1 MLHTP
6 PKYALRFLR
15 WFCEKESIE
24 EIEGDLIELF
34 ELRCEDS
41 PSKARRQFVWRVL
54 LSFRLEFIKTPK
66 ILKNSNLRSMLQ
78 HNLLISYRN
87 FLRYKSSFLINLFGL
102 SVGLTCVLLIWLWVS
117 DELAMDKFHEHDA
130 QLVEVMEN
138 VDQATGMITRYST
151 PGLLSDAL
159 PEDMPEVKSAITAT
173 FGWDQNFMLS
183 VGNNDIKTK
192 GVYLGEEFFEMF
204 SFELIEGDRQTVLSD
219 KNSIVLTERL
229 AMNLFGTIKGL
240 IGKTVEWEQQES
252 FMISGIME
260 NVPDHSSYEFD
271 CILPFEK
278 FRDENDWLNTWTN
291 TGPKTF
297 ALLEKG
303 TDIDALNK
311 KLEDYIIRK
320 TEGAAAHR
328 KPFVTSFSDLY
339 LYNRYE
345 NGKVAGGRIEYV
357 KLFSV
362 IAIFILLIACINF
375 MNLSTARASRRLK
388 EVGVKKAM
396 GAARNNLVFQFLS
409 ESILIVIASMFVAI
423 GLVYLFL
430 PQFNFITGKELT
442 LVFDLKLVSTLFL
455 ITVVTGVIAGSYPA
469 LYLSGF
475 NPVMVL
481 KGKLNK
487 QTGEQWARRGLVVFQ
502 FSLSIILIVAVWV
515 VYNQIDYVQNEN
527 LGYQNENILMVEK
540 TGALADNARSEVFMT
555 EAEKLLPVTD
565 VSAFGHA
572 FTGKNGGTYGVTW
585 PGKDPEDRTE
595 FERVPVEYGAIE
607 LLEIKM
613 NAGRPFSE
621 KLQSDSMKIVFNQ
634 AAIDFMGIDDPI
646 GKKVNLWGEDREII
660 GVTEDFHFESFR
672 TKVEPLFFFILP
684 GRSTNML
691 LKITPGQEKE
701 AVAQLEQLHQKLNPG
716 FQFDFKFMDESFDI
730 LYASEQRVSK
740 LSRYFAALAIAIST
754 LGLFGLVAFTA
765 ERRIKEI
772 GIRKILGSGQLDI
785 ILLLGKDFS
794 RMVLLSIVIALPI
807 SYFIVSKWLESFAY
821 KIELE
826 WWLFAGAG
834 LLALLIAWL
843 TVGLQTIKVSRV
855 NPVECIKSE

>member
-1 MLHTP
+1 MLPSP

-15 WFCEKESIE
+15 WFCEAESIE
-24 EIEGDLIELF
+24 EIEGDLVELF
-34 ELRCEDS
+34 EYRYEES
-41 PSKARRQFVWRVL
+41 PSKAKRQFVWRVL
-54 LSFRLEFIKTPK
+54 LSFRPEFIKTPK

-78 HNLLISYRN
+78 HNVLISYRN

-102 SVGLTCVLLIWLWVS
+102 SVGLACVLLIWLWVS
-117 DELAMDKFHEHDA
+117 DELSMDKFHENDA
-130 QLVEVMEN
+130 RLVEVMEN

-151 PGLLSDAL
+151 PGLLAGAL
-159 PEDMPEVKSAITAT
+159 PEDMPEVKTAITTT
-173 FGWDQNFMLS
+173 FGWDQKFMLS
-183 VGNNDIKTK
+183 VGNNDIKAR
-192 GVYLGEEFFEMF
+192 GVYVGEQFFEMF
-204 SFELIEGDRQTVLSD
+204 SYPLIDGDRQTILSD
-219 KNSIVLTERL
+219 KNSVVLTERI
-229 AMNLFGTIKGL
+229 AMNLFGTTENL
-240 IGKTVEWEQQES
+240 IGKTVELEQEES

-260 NVPDHSSYEFD
+260 NLSGHSSIEFD
-271 CILPFEK
+271 FILHFEK
-278 FRDENDWLNTWTN
+278 FRDENDWLNDWTN

-297 ALLEKG
+297 ALLEEG
-303 TDIDALNK
+303 ADINALNQ
-311 KLEDYIIRK
+311 KLENYIVQK

-339 LYNRYE
+339 LNNRYE

-357 KLFSV
+357 RLFSV

-396 GAARNNLVFQFLS
+396 GAARNSLVFQFLS
-409 ESILIVIASMFVAI
+409 ESILIVIASMLVAI

-430 PQFNFITGKELT
+430 PQFNFITGKELM
-442 LVFDLKLVSTLFL
+442 LVFDLRLISILSL
-455 ITVVTGVIAGSYPA
+455 ITVITGIIAGSYPA

-515 VYNQIDYVQNEN
+515 VYSQIEYVQNEN
-527 LGYQNENILMVEK
+527 LGYQSENILLVEK
-540 TGALADNARSEVFMT
+540 TGALTDNARSEVFLS

-565 VSAFGHA
+565 ASAFGHA
-572 FTGKNGGTYGVTW
+572 FSGKNGGTYGVTW

-595 FERVPVEYGAIE
+595 FERVPVEYGALE

-613 NAGRPFSE
+613 NAGRPFS
-621 KLQSDSMKIVFNQ
+621 KDLQSDSMKIVFNQ
-634 AAIDFMGIDDPI
+634 AAIDFMGIEDPI
-646 GKKVNLWGEDREII
+646 GKKVDLWGDDREII

-672 TKVEPLFFFILP
+672 TKVEPLFFFIFP
-684 GRSTNML
+684 FRSNNML
-691 LKITPGQEKE
+691 LKIKPGQERE

-716 FQFDFKFMDESFDI
+716 FQFDFKFMDESFGI

-740 LSRYFAALAIAIST
+740 LSQYFAALAIAISA

-765 ERRIKEI
+765 ERRVKEI
-772 GIRKILGSGQLDI
+772 GIRKILGSGQMDI

-794 RMVLLSIVIALPI
+794 RMVLVSIVIALPI
-807 SYFIVSKWLESFAY
+807 SYFIASDWLDGFAY
-821 KIELE
+821 RIDLN
-826 WWLFAGAG
+826 WWLFAGSG
-834 LLALLIAWL
+834 LLALLIAWV
-843 TVGLQTIKVSRV
+843 TVALQTIKISRV
-855 NPVECIKSE
+855 NPVDCIKNE